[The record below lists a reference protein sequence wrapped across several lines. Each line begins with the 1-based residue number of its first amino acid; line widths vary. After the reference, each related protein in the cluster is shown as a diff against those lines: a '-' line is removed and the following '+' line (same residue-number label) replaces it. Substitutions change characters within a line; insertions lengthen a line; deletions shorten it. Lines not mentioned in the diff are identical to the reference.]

1 MFPLPISTYIYAGLI
16 LLSVV
21 GFSYGRYEHN
31 KYVTFKAEVE
41 AIAIKQQAHVESI
54 TKQQALVTKGIENEY
69 EAKLAAIRSYYKSTS
84 VWNNPSSSKVSGIS
98 TAPTV
103 ADVATAY
110 NLLARQC
117 AESTQQLVSL
127 QEWLN
132 EQMGI
137 K

>member
-41 AIAIKQQAHVESI
+41 VAAKAQQAHVESI

-69 EAKLAAIRSYYKSTS
+69 NAKLALLRQYYANGVRQPNTS
-84 VWNNPSSSKVSGIS
+84 KL
-98 TAPTV
+98 PTLSNTTNGLDPV
-103 ADVATAY
+103 TAY
-110 NLLARQC
+110 NLLAGSC
-117 AESTQQLVSL
+117 AETTQQLVSL

-132 EQMGI
+132 EQLGL

>member
-16 LLSVV
+16 LLSVI

-69 EAKLAAIRSYYKSTS
+69 NAKLALLRNYYANGVRQPNTS
-84 VWNNPSSSKVSGIS
+84 KLPTIS
-98 TAPTV
+98 NTTNGLDPI
-103 ADVATAY
+103 TAY
-110 NLLARQC
+110 NLLVGQC
-117 AESTQQLVSL
+117 SETTLMLTELQDWVKQQAGL
-127 QEWLN
+127 
-132 EQMGI
+132 

>member
-16 LLSVV
+16 LLSVI

-69 EAKLAAIRSYYKSTS
+69 NAKLAALRNYYKSTS
-84 VWNNPSSSKVSGIS
+84 VWNNGGSKVSGIS
-98 TAPTV
+98 AAPSAT
-103 ADVATAY
+103 DVITAY
-110 NLLARQC
+110 NILAGNC
-117 AESTQQLVSL
+117 AQTTQQLVSL
-127 QEWLN
+127 QEWIN
-132 EQMGI
+132 EQTGI